1 MGLNILATRQDCA
14 VVELKGSDF
23 TLYVKEYLQAENY
36 AYIVKYMY
44 KVLCRSSILHWTFL
58 PPINTDFNKDQNHFH
73 FIFIRVKTPTSAH
86 SILEATDF
94 WQNLLWIFLSV

>member
-44 KVLCRSSILHWTFL
+44 KVFICRSSILH
-58 PPINTDFNKDQNHFH
+58 
-73 FIFIRVKTPTSAH
+73 
-86 SILEATDF
+86 
-94 WQNLLWIFLSV
+94 

>member
-23 TLYVKEYLQAENY
+23 TLYVKEYLQAENF

-44 KVLCRSSILHWTFL
+44 KVLWRSSILH
-58 PPINTDFNKDQNHFH
+58 
-73 FIFIRVKTPTSAH
+73 
-86 SILEATDF
+86 
-94 WQNLLWIFLSV
+94 